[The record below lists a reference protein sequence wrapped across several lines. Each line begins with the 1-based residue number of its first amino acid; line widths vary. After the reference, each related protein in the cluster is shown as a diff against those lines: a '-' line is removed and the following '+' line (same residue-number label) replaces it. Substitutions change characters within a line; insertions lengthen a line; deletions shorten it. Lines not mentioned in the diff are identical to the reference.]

1 MSLFKN
7 KANDFKC
14 FSLALDE
21 LKDVPN
27 TAQLNI
33 IQKVIIQK
41 VLAKF
46 DGQA

>member
-1 MSLFKN
+1 MSPFKN

-21 LKDVPN
+21 LKGVPN
-27 TAQLNI
+27 TAELNI